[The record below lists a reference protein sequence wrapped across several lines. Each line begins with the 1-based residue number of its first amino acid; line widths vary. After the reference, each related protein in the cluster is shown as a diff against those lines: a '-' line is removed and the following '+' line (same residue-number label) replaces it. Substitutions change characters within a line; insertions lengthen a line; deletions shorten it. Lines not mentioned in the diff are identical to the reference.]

1 MIGVF
6 DSGHGGLTVL
16 RALVDRLAD
25 RSFLYYGDHAHVPY
39 GDRTSAQIVALTRA
53 GVDLLFRRGCRLVI
67 LACNTAAAVSLR
79 TLQRE
84 WLPERYPDH
93 RILGVLVP
101 TVEAITGVPWRAT
114 PAAHRQRP
122 PRTIAVFATRRT
134 VASQAYPE
142 EIAKRAPEVAVVQH
156 ACAGLVDM
164 IERGAPRDELRV
176 AIEGH
181 VAELIQALAGRPPD
195 AVMLGCTHYPLVAD
209 LFAAALPR
217 GVDILSQPDVVAQ
230 SLAAYLERHPEL
242 DCRREHEQVRF
253 LTSADAAN
261 ASHFASVYFGRQARF
276 ETASDIEA
284 MAPEL
289 PR

>member
-16 RALVDRLAD
+16 RALVDRLPQ

-39 GDRTSAQIVALTRA
+39 GERNSAEIVALTRS
-53 GVDLLFRRGCRLVI
+53 GVNLLFRRGCRLVI

-84 WLPERYPDH
+84 WLPGHYPEH

-101 TVEAITGVPWRAT
+101 TVEAITGVPWRAR
-114 PAAHRQRP
+114 PAARRRRA
-122 PRTIAVFATRRT
+122 PRIIGVFATRRT
-134 VASQAYPE
+134 VASHAYPE
-142 EIAKRAPEVAVVQH
+142 EIAKRAPEVVVVQQ
-156 ACAGLVDM
+156 ACAGLVDL
-164 IERGAPRDELRV
+164 IEHGAARDELRLAV
-176 AIEGH
+176 AGH
-181 VAELIQALAGRPPD
+181 VAELMRGLAGRPLD

-230 SLAAYLERHPEL
+230 SLGAYLERHPEL
-242 DCRREHEQVRF
+242 DPSSGPREVGF
-253 LTSADAAN
+253 LTSGDAGN
-261 ASHFASVYFGRQARF
+261 ASQFASVYFGRPARF
-276 ETASDIEA
+276 ETAADIEA
-284 MAPEL
+284 VDSEL